1 MEVIVR
7 MTKVNPW
14 TGLIKWSNCFDYIGS
29 YWTRSGSRYTGLS
42 KEDQKELEQAL
53 GMSEGA
59 LHADAPYW
67 DTFAIKVGK
76 KDLIINTDRPEG
88 KLQYLF
94 LKKHKRVADGLNRVT
109 PSTDY
114 VMINKEAEA
123 EVANKANK
131 IKRDAY
137 RAMDK
142 MTLEEMRKCLRLF
155 GVKSDTLSNEMIEA
169 KLAEH
174 IEKDPSKFI
183 RIWVENP
190 NKEITFIIEEA
201 LAKNILRKNRA
212 AYYFGT
218 DLIGNGIDDVIAY
231 LKDKKNQEILL
242 VIKSE
247 IEAKK

>member
-1 MEVIVR
+1 MEVIDK

-14 TGLIKWSNCFDYIGS
+14 AGLIKWSNCFDFVGS

-42 KEDQKELEQAL
+42 KEDQKELEESL
-53 GMSEGA
+53 GMQEGM
-59 LHADAPYW
+59 LNPDSTYW
-67 DTFAIKVGK
+67 DTFAIKIGK
-76 KDLIINTDRPEG
+76 KDLIINTDTPTG

-94 LKKHKRVADGLNRVT
+94 LKKHKRVADGFNKVT

-123 EVANKANK
+123 EVTNKANK

-155 GVKSDTLSNEMIEA
+155 GIKSDTLSNEMVEA
-169 KLAEH
+169 KFSEN
-174 IEKDPSKFI
+174 IEKDTSKFI
-183 RIWVENP
+183 RTWVENP

-201 LAKNILRKNRA
+201 LSKNILRKNRA

-218 DLIGNGIDDVIAY
+218 DLIGNGIEDVIAY
-231 LKDKKNQEILL
+231 LKDKKNQDIYLS
-242 VIKSE
+242 IKSE
-247 IEAKK
+247 LQSK

>member
-1 MEVIVR
+1 MEVIVK

-14 TGLIKWSNCFDYIGS
+14 TGLIKWANCFDYVGS
-29 YWTRSGSRYTGLS
+29 YWTRSGSRYTGLT
-42 KEDQKELEQAL
+42 KEEATELEKELGLTE
-53 GMSEGA
+53 GMLNPDST
-59 LHADAPYW
+59 YW

-94 LKKHKRVADGLNRVT
+94 LKNHKRVADGYSKVR

-114 VMINKEAEA
+114 VLINKEAEA

-142 MTLEEMRKCLRLF
+142 MSLEEMRKCLRLF
-155 GVKSDTLSNEMIEA
+155 GIKADSLSNEMVEA
-169 KLAEH
+169 KLSEK
-174 IEKDPSKFI
+174 IEKDPAQFI
-183 RIWVENP
+183 RLWVENP
-190 NKEITFIIEEA
+190 NKEINFIIEEA

-212 AYYFGT
+212 TYYFGT
-218 DLIGNGIDDVIAY
+218 DVIGNGIEDVIAF
-231 LKDKKNQEILL
+231 LKDKKNQDIYLAI
-242 VIKSE
+242 VAE
-247 IEAKK
+247 IESK

>member
-1 MEVIVR
+1 MEVILR
-7 MTKVNPW
+7 ITKVNPW
-14 TGLIKWSNCFDYIGS
+14 TGLIKWSNCYDYISS

-42 KEDQKELEQAL
+42 KEDQTELEKEL
-53 GMSEGA
+53 GMQEGS
-59 LHADAPYW
+59 LHPDASYW

-94 LKKHKRVADGLNRVT
+94 LKKHKRVADGLNKVT

-114 VMINKEAEA
+114 VLINKEAEA

-155 GVKSDTLSNEMIEA
+155 GIKSDTLSNELTEA
-169 KLAEH
+169 KLAEN

-201 LAKNILRKNRA
+201 LSKNILRKNRA

-231 LKDKKNQEILL
+231 LKDKKNQDIYLS
-242 VIKSE
+242 IKSE
-247 IEAKK
+247 LESK

>member
-1 MEVIVR
+1 MEVIVK

-14 TGLIKWSNCFDYIGS
+14 TGLIKWSNCFDYLGS

-42 KEDQKELEQAL
+42 KEDQKELEESL
-53 GMSEGA
+53 GMQEGT
-59 LHADAPYW
+59 LSQDSPYW
-67 DTFAIKVGK
+67 DTFAIKIGK
-76 KDLIINTDRPEG
+76 KDLIINTDTPMG

-94 LKKHKRVADGLNRVT
+94 LKKHKRVADGFNKVT

-131 IKRDAY
+131 VKRDAY

-155 GVKSDTLSNEMIEA
+155 GIKSDTLSNEMVEA
-169 KLAEH
+169 KLSEN

-183 RIWVENP
+183 RTWVENP

-212 AYYFGT
+212 SYYFGT

-231 LKDKKNQEILL
+231 LKDKKNQDIYLS
-242 VIKSE
+242 IKSE
-247 IEAKK
+247 LESK

>member
-14 TGLIKWSNCFDYIGS
+14 TGLIKWSNCFDYLSS

-42 KEDQKELEQAL
+42 KEDQAELEQAL
-53 GMSEGA
+53 GMTEGS
-59 LHADAPYW
+59 LHPDASYW
-67 DTFAIKVGK
+67 DTFAIKIGK

-94 LKKHKRVADGLNRVT
+94 LKKHKRVADGLNKVT

-114 VMINKEAEA
+114 VLINKEAEA

-131 IKRDAY
+131 VKRDAY

-155 GVKSDTLSNEMIEA
+155 GVKSDTLSNEMVEA
-169 KLAEH
+169 KLAEN

-190 NKEITFIIEEA
+190 NKEINFIIEAA
-201 LAKNILRKNRA
+201 LSKNILRKNRA
-212 AYYFGT
+212 TYYFGT
-218 DLIGNGIDDVIAY
+218 DVIGNGIEDVIAY
-231 LKDKKNQEILL
+231 LKDKKNQEVFLA
-242 VIKSE
+242 IKSE
-247 IEAKK
+247 IESK